1 METLNSFK
9 VLMKRLYREEE
20 AATAVEY
27 AIIAA
32 LVGVALIG
40 ALSNFRESIQEM
52 LQDAADS
59 ITNN

>member
-1 METLNSFK
+1 MSVFNRLQELFT
-9 VLMKRLYREEE
+9 RLYHEEE

>member
-1 METLNSFK
+1 MQPAQNLKELI
-9 VLMKRLYREEE
+9 KRLYSEED

>member
-1 METLNSFK
+1 MNAFNRLKELFT
-9 VLMKRLYREEE
+9 RLYREEE